1 MKKLSLCFQMK
12 EREIYM
18 ATPTTFTTQFLS
30 YIISLIRHHCNENP
44 DPINDLDDMSLI
56 KNPNNLY
63 PNRQNF

>member
-1 MKKLSLCFQMK
+1 
-12 EREIYM
+12 M

-44 DPINDLDDMSLI
+44 VPINDLDDISLI
-56 KNPNNLY
+56 KYPNNLY